1 MFPLLSLVT
10 FLPLL
15 GGIVVL
21 FFPKERLNLI
31 RWTALGVA
39 WADLLIVLG
48 LMLAYSQAN
57 LASGSTIVGSSPTS
71 TFFANVNEQAT
82 WISTAGFTLN
92 YGLGIDGISL
102 LLVALTALL
111 TVVCIGSS
119 FRIDLK
125 VKNYMAFML
134 LLECG
139 IIGVFLATN
148 LFLFYIFWE
157 LMLIPAY
164 FLVGSWGG
172 ERRILESHSANDA
185 ARLAYGSG
193 RAQGSVYAAIK
204 FVLYTSVGSLLMLAG
219 IIALGYYHQK
229 LVGGRYTL
237 DLATLLNGKLDST
250 TQLWLFLAFAAAFA
264 VKVPFVPFH
273 SWLPDAYSEAPAPVT
288 AMLAGAMAKTGAFGF
303 LRYCIPLFP
312 TAAHTLAPLFEVLAV
327 ISILYCA
334 LLALVQTDMKR
345 LLAYASISHLG
356 IVMLGMFSFNIQ
368 GVEGSVLQM
377 VNHGITI
384 AALFLIV
391 GFIEARTGTRRLSD
405 YGGLAT
411 RIPVMATVLLIASL
425 SALGLPGLNSFAGE
439 FLALI
444 GVFRHSTIFGILGT
458 AVIVPA
464 AWYMMRFFQGM
475 MEGPRQMEGAVAT
488 LLRKGT
494 LTDIQFGEFITLSPL
509 LLLIFYIGLHPNSI
523 TFLMEPSVVNTLQN
537 FTSALVK

>member
-1 MFPLLSLVT
+1 MFPLLSLII

-15 GGIVVL
+15 GGIAILL
-21 FFPKERLNLI
+21 FPREQVYLI

-39 WADLLIVLG
+39 CADLLIVLG

-57 LASGSTIVGSSPTS
+57 LATSSTIVGSSPTS
-71 TFFANVNEQAT
+71 TFFSDVNEQMT
-82 WISTAGFTLN
+82 WISTPGFILN
-92 YGLGIDGISL
+92 YSLGVDGVSI

-111 TVVCIGSS
+111 TVVCIGAS
-119 FRIDLK
+119 FRIEQK

-139 IIGVFLATN
+139 ITGVFLSTN

-172 ERRILESHSANDA
+172 ERRI
-185 ARLAYGSG
+185 
-193 RAQGSVYAAIK
+193 YAAIK

-219 IIALGYYHQK
+219 IIALGYYHQQ
-229 LVGGRYTL
+229 LAGGAYTL
-237 DLATLLNGKLDST
+237 DLGTLLSGKLDPT
-250 TQLWLFLAFAAAFA
+250 IQLWLFLAFAAAFA

-288 AMLAGAMAKTGAFGF
+288 AMLAGAMSKTGAYGF

-312 TAAHTLAPLFEVLAV
+312 NAAHTLAPLINVLAV
-327 ISILYCA
+327 IGILYCA
-334 LLALVQTDMKR
+334 FLALVQADIKR
-345 LLAYASISHLG
+345 LLAYSSISHLG
-356 IVMLGMFSFNIQ
+356 IVMLGMFAFNIQ

-384 AALFLIV
+384 TALFLIA
-391 GFIEARTGTRRLSD
+391 GFIEARAGTRRLSD
-405 YGGLAT
+405 FGGLAT

-425 SALGLPGLNSFAGE
+425 SSLGLPGLNSFAGE
-439 FLALI
+439 FLALL
-444 GVFRHSTIFGILGT
+444 GVFRSNVIFGLLGT

-464 AWYMMRFFQGM
+464 AWYMIRLFLGM
-475 MEGPRQMEGAVAT
+475 MEGPLQKQGVVAS
-488 LLRKGT
+488 LIRKGT
-494 LTDIQFGEFITLSPL
+494 LSDIQLGEFMTILPL
-509 LLLIFYIGLHPNSI
+509 LILIFYIGIQPNPL
-523 TFLMEPSVVNTLQN
+523 TFIMEPSVVNTLQN
-537 FTSALVK
+537 FTSALIR

>member
-1 MFPLLSLVT
+1 MFPLLSLIT

-31 RWTALGVA
+31 RWTALGIA
-39 WADLLIVLG
+39 WAELLIVLG

-57 LASGSTIVGSSPTS
+57 LGAGSTIVGSSPTS

-82 WISTAGFTLN
+82 WISTSGFFLN
-92 YGLGIDGISL
+92 YSLGVDGISL

-111 TVVCIGSS
+111 TVVCIGAS
-119 FRIDLK
+119 FKIEQK

-134 LLECG
+134 LFECG
-139 IIGVFLATN
+139 ITGVFLSTN

-172 ERRILESHSANDA
+172 ERR
-185 ARLAYGSG
+185 
-193 RAQGSVYAAIK
+193 VYAAIK
-204 FVLYTSVGSLLMLAG
+204 FVLYTSIGSLLMLAG

-229 LVGGRYTL
+229 LVGGPYTL
-237 DLATLLNGKLDST
+237 DLATLLNGKLDPSI
-250 TQLWLFLAFAAAFA
+250 QLWLFLALAAAFV

-312 TAAHTLAPLFEVLAV
+312 NAAHTLAPLFEVLAV

-334 LLALVQTDMKR
+334 LLALVQTDCKR

-356 IVMLGMFSFNIQ
+356 IIMLGMFSFNVQ

-391 GFIEARTGTRRLSD
+391 GFIEARTGTLRLSD
-405 YGGLAT
+405 FGGLAI

-444 GVFRHSTIFGILGT
+444 GVFLHNSIFGILGT
-458 AVIVPA
+458 AVIIPA
-464 AWYMMRFFQGM
+464 AWYMMRFFLGM
-475 MEGPRQMEGAVAT
+475 MEGPGQKEGVVAS
-488 LLRKGT
+488 LIRKGT
-494 LTDIQFGEFITLSPL
+494 LTDIQLGEFMTILPL
-509 LLLIFYIGLHPNSI
+509 MFLIFYIGLQPNPL

-537 FTSALVK
+537 VASALLK